1 MTQIRERLAAGP
13 TLSFEFFPPK
23 TDEAA
28 RSLEKTLHELSPLQP
43 AFVSVTYGA
52 GGTDAHRT
60 RDLVVDFTRNHP
72 FPTMAHLTCMNHRR
86 ADLVAL
92 LEDYRDNGVHNILA
106 LGGDP
111 PADGSPATG
120 ELTYA
125 TELVELVR
133 SVGDFTVGVAAF
145 PELHPRSEDTRSD
158 RLQLAR
164 KLAVADLG
172 ITQFFFDPVTYFRMV
187 DDLAALGC
195 TVPVLP
201 GLMPVT
207 NPASIARFAAMNGSR
222 LPPGLWARLE
232 AATAADR
239 LELAIEAASELGRTL
254 LDGGAPGVHL
264 YTLNRSEAAVRIA
277 ANLGLGPAAG

>member
-106 LGGDP
+106 IGGDP

-277 ANLGLGPAAG
+277 ANLGLGPAAS